1 MFETQKVRSVVR
13 AGLALGF
20 AILLAGCSPIV
31 ETKTSVE
38 SAPDK
43 PAQSATKKPSESE
56 LARLLVNQLQSECTG
71 LTEFTA
77 NPSNWLFTF
86 AETGTSPYE
95 MGLSGGDGGNVV
107 LMVTPK
113 GSNGVTL
120 AISPEWADST
130 NIILWNSGC
139 SSLASPPAE
148 SNSDNTDGSEETTIY
163 TFELPNFIGYTQN
176 DVEDWFWSNGISA
189 RPYFDYGF
197 NPMVS
202 CEVSGDGPVIGQ
214 NPGGGTVIEDLSS
227 TRVSF
232 DIDCDW

>member
-1 MFETQKVRSVVR
+1 MVH
-13 AGLALGF
+13 AGIALGLAV
-20 AILLAGCSPIV
+20 LLVGCAPTVDRKS
-31 ETKTSVE
+31 SVE
-38 SAPDK
+38 SAPKK
-43 PAQSATKKPSESE
+43 PAQSAPKKPSESE
-56 LARLLVNQLQSECTG
+56 LARLLVNQLQSECSG

-77 NPSNWLFTF
+77 NSSNWLFTF

-139 SSLASPPAE
+139 SSLASPPAD
-148 SNSDNTDGSEETTIY
+148 SGSGISGNSGETGGNEVY

-214 NPGGGTVIEDLSS
+214 NPGGGAVIEDVSS

-232 DIDCDW
+232 EIDCDW